1 MTKVRPMVAWSTG
14 AVTVLTGLKVLGLEA
29 GIADFRLNEFS
40 DD

>member
-14 AVTVLTGLKVLGLEA
+14 AVTFLAGLYALGLEA
-29 GIADFRLNEFS
+29 GTPDLGLNEFS